1 MRHERSIYVLGVK
14 LVSCLSTPG
23 RGLRW
28 QASPASTPR
37 EPAAAA
43 DRSGTRK
50 PRRLFHWL
58 LLLWLVSHVRAAQG
72 KRLLKASAQEFRVTW
87 LGRLKNKSLNLWPS
101 SSHCPQGPKWWQQ
114 IYVAN
119 SSTNLEYFGSE
130 CMTKTEMVLLH
141 LNIRVSCIY
150 FVNLFRY
157 QLVTARRSFDSHN
170 SETKRRATGCK
181 R

>member
-1 MRHERSIYVLGVK
+1 MDKLGPNIGDHPVKTMHGFMRHGRSIYALGVT

-28 QASPASTPR
+28 H
-37 EPAAAA
+37 PAAA
-43 DRSGTRK
+43 DWSGTRK

-72 KRLLKASAQEFRVTW
+72 KRLPKASAQEFRVTW
-87 LGRLKNKSLNLWPS
+87 LGRLKNKSLNSWPS

-119 SSTNLEYFGSE
+119 SSTNLEYSGCVRMFSGKEMYDEDWKGPTSSE
-130 CMTKTEMVLLH
+130 HPC
-141 LNIRVSCIY
+141 
-150 FVNLFRY
+150 FVHLFR
-157 QLVTARRSFDSHN
+157 
-170 SETKRRATGCK
+170 
-181 R
+181 

>member
-1 MRHERSIYVLGVK
+1 MDKLGPNIGDQPVKTMHGFMRHERSIYVLGVK

-28 QASPASTPR
+28 HPAGAGG
-37 EPAAAA
+37 AAG
-43 DRSGTRK
+43 DWSGTRK

-87 LGRLKNKSLNLWPS
+87 LGRLKNKSLNSWPS

-119 SSTNLEYFGSE
+119 SSTNLEYFGCVRTFSGKEMYDEDWNNSNLSE
-130 CMTKTEMVLLH
+130 HPSFVH
-141 LNIRVSCIY
+141 LFC
-150 FVNLFRY
+150 
-157 QLVTARRSFDSHN
+157 
-170 SETKRRATGCK
+170 
-181 R
+181 